1 MGHIF
6 EMEGAYMSELIM
18 TTGVHE
24 LPMIATRGIIALPH
38 NEMKLDVG
46 REQSVKALQE
56 AMEHH
61 QGYIFLASQKNPL
74 AENPE
79 IDEIYTHGGL
89 GRISAKASAPGGA
102 IRVNIEVVA
111 RAKRVSLLRDDEY
124 LHVQVEVLEDTHENN
139 DEEFALLRQVLNTLD
154 RYLSVS
160 TRPAQML
167 MDILSHGH
175 TATELTDLIAYHL
188 PIPLE
193 RKQEYLE
200 ATGINERLYMVL
212 KDLYHEVELAR
223 IEARIES
230 EVKTAF
236 EESQREYY
244 LREKMRVI
252 REELGD
258 KNSKD
263 KESEDLKLRVEE
275 LNAPVFIKEKLFEEL
290 KRYEMMPQSS
300 PESAVIRTYIDWVLA
315 IPWGVYSQ
323 DNFDM
328 KQAKTMLD
336 AQHYGLEKVK
346 ERILEF
352 LAVKKLTGG
361 TKGDILCLVGPPG
374 VGKTSLVQSIA
385 DSMNKPYVK
394 IALGGV
400 RDESEIRGHRRT
412 YLGSMPGKFVQ
423 ALKKAHVMNPV
434 LLLDEIDKMSADF
447 KGDPTSALLEVLDPE
462 QNSQFNDHYIEENVD
477 LSNVFF
483 IATANYYEGIP
494 APLMDRME
502 IIELGSYTEDEKFE
516 IAKRHLLPKEL
527 KAHGLNKKQVTINK
541 AAMYKIIREYTREAG
556 VRSLER
562 QIATICR
569 KVAAL
574 VLTDN
579 EIVVKVDAKNLSD
592 YLGKIKY
599 HYSNAERKDQVGV
612 VTGLAYTAF
621 GGDILPVE
629 VAYYP
634 GRESVVL
641 TGQLGDVMKES
652 AQTAMSYV
660 KAKASVFGINPEVF
674 EKNTIHI
681 HVPEGAVPK
690 DGPSAGITMA
700 TAIISA
706 LTNQKVRKDVGMTG
720 EITLRGNV
728 LPIGGLKEKSM
739 AANRSG
745 LKTIIIPQEN
755 ERDIDDIPEVVRKQL
770 EIIPVAHIDDVLPLA
785 FRGVKKDEN

>member
-1 MGHIF
+1 
-6 EMEGAYMSELIM
+6 MSELTM
-18 TTGVHE
+18 TTGIHK
-24 LPMIATRGIIALPH
+24 LPMLATRGIIVLPH
-38 NEMKLDVG
+38 NEMKIDVG
-46 REQSVKALQE
+46 REQSIRAIKE
-56 AMEHH
+56 AMEEH
-61 QGYIFLASQKNPL
+61 QGYIFLAGQKDPL
-74 AENPE
+74 AENPDLSE
-79 IDEIYTHGGL
+79 VHEHGGI
-89 GRISAKASAPGGA
+89 GRIIAKAGTPGGTVR
-102 IRVNIEVVA
+102 INVEIIS
-111 RAKRVSLLRDDEY
+111 RAKRLAIISENEFLFAE
-124 LHVQVEVLEDTHENN
+124 VEVNEDVHEEN
-139 DEEFALLRQVLNTLD
+139 DSEFALLRQVMNTLD

-160 TRPAQML
+160 QRPAPKLLEIM
-167 MDILSHGH
+167 SHAH
-175 TATELTDLIAYHL
+175 TASELTDLIAYTL
-188 PIPLE
+188 ALPLE

-200 ATGINERLYMVL
+200 TTSITERLYMTL
-212 KDLYHEVELAR
+212 KDLYHEVELTR
-223 IEARIES
+223 IEARIET
-230 EVKTAF
+230 EVKSAF
-236 EESQREYY
+236 EQTQREYY

-258 KNSKD
+258 KGSKD
-263 KESEDLKLRVEE
+263 KEAEDLKQRISE
-275 LNAPVFIKEKLFEEL
+275 LDAPDFIKEKLTEEIH
-290 KRYEMMPQSS
+290 RYEIMPQSS

-315 IPWGVYSQ
+315 IPWGKYGV
-323 DNFDM
+323 DNFDIA
-328 KQAKTMLD
+328 KAKTILD
-336 AQHYGLEKVK
+336 AQHFGLESVK
-346 ERILEF
+346 ERVLEF
-352 LAVKKLTGG
+352 LAVKKLAGG
-361 TKGDILCLVGPPG
+361 TKGSILCLVGPPG
-374 VGKTSLVQSIA
+374 VGKTSLVKSIA
-385 DSMNKPYVK
+385 DSMSKPYVK

-423 ALKKAHVMNPV
+423 AMKKAQVMNPV
-434 LLLDEIDKMSADF
+434 LLLDEIDKMSADY

-462 QNSQFNDHYIEENVD
+462 QNSQFNDHYIEENLD

-516 IAKRHLLPKEL
+516 IAKRHLMEKVLTT
-527 KAHGLNKKQVTINK
+527 HGLTKKNLSVNK

-556 VRSLER
+556 VRNLER
-562 QIATICR
+562 QLAKICR
-569 KVAAL
+569 KIATA
-574 VLTDN
+574 VLLDPET
-579 EIVVKVDAKNLSD
+579 IVKVDAKNLET
-592 YLGKIKY
+592 YLGKAKF
-599 HYSNAERKDQVGV
+599 HYSVSERKDQVGV

-634 GRESVVL
+634 GRENLVL
-641 TGQLGDVMKES
+641 TGKLGDVMKES

-660 KAKASVFGINPEVF
+660 KARAKDFKIDPEIF

-706 LTNQKVRKDVGMTG
+706 LTNQKVRKDLGMTG

-745 LKTIIIPQEN
+745 LKTILIPKEN
-755 ERDIDDIPEVVRKQL
+755 ERDIEDVPETVRKQL
-770 EIIPVAHIDDVLPLA
+770 TIIPVSHLDEVLPIA
-785 FRGVKKDEN
+785 FGLV

>member
-1 MGHIF
+1 
-6 EMEGAYMSELIM
+6 MSELSMM
-18 TTGVHE
+18 TGTHE

-46 REQSVKALQE
+46 REHSIRAVHE
-56 AMEHH
+56 AMDHH
-61 QGYIFLASQKNPL
+61 QGYIYLASQKNPL

-79 IDEIYTHGGL
+79 IDEIYQYGGI
-89 GRISAKASAPGGA
+89 GRITARANTPGGA
-102 IRVNIEVVA
+102 IRINVEIVA
-111 RAKRVSLLRDDEY
+111 RAKRLALLSDDEY
-124 LHVQVEVLEDTHENN
+124 LFTSVEVLTDTHEGS
-139 DEEFALLRQVLNTLD
+139 DEEFALLRQVMTTLD
-154 RYLSVS
+154 RYLTGSS
-160 TRPAQML
+160 KPAQML
-167 MDILSHGH
+167 MEIISHGH
-175 TATELTDLIAYHL
+175 TASELTDLIAYHL
-188 PIPLE
+188 PLPID

-200 ATGINERLYMVL
+200 TPSINERLYMVL
-212 KDLYHEVELAR
+212 KDLYHEIELAR
-223 IEARIES
+223 IEARIET
-230 EVKTAF
+230 EVKNAF

-252 REELGD
+252 REELGE

-263 KESEDLKLRVEE
+263 KESEDLKAQITALE
-275 LNAPVFIKEKLFEEL
+275 APEFIKEKLLEEL
-290 KRYEMMPQSS
+290 KRYEMMPQAS
-300 PESAVIRTYIDWVLA
+300 PESGVIRTYIDWVLS

-323 DNFDM
+323 DNFDVT
-328 KQAKTMLD
+328 KAKTMLD

-346 ERILEF
+346 ERIIEF

-385 DSMNKPYVK
+385 ESMGKPYVK

-423 ALKKAHVMNPV
+423 AMKKAKVMNPV

-462 QNSQFNDHYIEENVD
+462 QNSQFNDHYIEENID

-502 IIELGSYTEDEKFE
+502 IIELGSYTEEEKFE
-516 IAKRHLLPKEL
+516 IAKRHLLEKEL
-527 KAHGLNKKQVTINK
+527 KAHGLTKKNLTINK
-541 AAMYKIIREYTREAG
+541 AAMYKIIREYTRESG

-569 KVAAL
+569 KVASL
-574 VLTDN
+574 VLADAQTA
-579 EIVVKVDAKNLSD
+579 VKVDAKNLSD
-592 YLGKIKY
+592 YLGKAKY
-599 HYSNAERKDQVGV
+599 HYSSAERKDQVGV

-634 GRESVVL
+634 GRESIVL

-660 KAKASVFGINPEVF
+660 KSRAKDFKIDPEIF

-700 TAIISA
+700 TAIVSA
-706 LTNQKVRKDVGMTG
+706 LTNQKVRKDLGMTG

-745 LKTIIIPQEN
+745 LKTILIPKEN
-755 ERDIDDIPEVVRKQL
+755 ERDIDEIPETVKKQL
-770 EIIPVAHIDDVLPLA
+770 TIIPVSHLDEVLPLA
-785 FRGVKKDEN
+785 FGGGKKDEN

>member
-1 MGHIF
+1 
-6 EMEGAYMSELIM
+6 MSESTMM
-18 TTGVHE
+18 TGTHE
-24 LPMIATRGIIALPH
+24 LPMIATRGVIALPH
-38 NEMKLDVG
+38 NEIKLDVG
-46 REQSVKALQE
+46 REQSVRAVQE

-74 AENPE
+74 AENPK
-79 IDEIYTHGGL
+79 IDEIFQIGGIA
-89 GRISAKASAPGGA
+89 RITARASTPSGA
-102 IRVNIEVVA
+102 IRINLEVIT
-111 RAKRVSLLRDDEY
+111 RAKRLALLSDEEY
-124 LHVQVEVLEDTHENN
+124 LFTSVESLTDVHENN
-139 DEEFALLRQVLNTLD
+139 DEEFALLRQVLTTLD
-154 RYLSVS
+154 RYLNATSKPV
-160 TRPAQML
+160 PML

-175 TATELTDLIAYHL
+175 TASELTDLIAYHL
-188 PIPLE
+188 TLPVD

-200 ATGINERLYMVL
+200 ANSINERLYMIL

-223 IEARIES
+223 IEARIEN
-230 EVKTAF
+230 EVKSAF

-252 REELGD
+252 REELGE
-258 KNSKD
+258 KGSKE
-263 KESEDLKLRVEE
+263 KEAEDLKTKIEALT
-275 LNAPVFIKEKLFEEL
+275 APDFIKEKLMEEL
-290 KRYEMMPQSS
+290 KRYEMMPQAS
-300 PESAVIRTYIDWVLA
+300 PESGVIRTYIDWVMA

-323 DNFDM
+323 DNFDIV
-328 KQAKTMLD
+328 KAKAKLD

-346 ERILEF
+346 ERIIEF

-385 DSMNKPYVK
+385 ESMDKPYVK

-412 YLGSMPGKFVQ
+412 YLGSMPGKFAQ
-423 ALKKAHVMNPV
+423 AMKKAKVMNPV

-462 QNSQFNDHYIEENVD
+462 QNSQFNDHYIEENID

-502 IIELGSYTEDEKFE
+502 IIELGSYTEEEKFE
-516 IAKRHLLPKEL
+516 IAKRHLLEKEL
-527 KAHGLNKKQVTINK
+527 KAHGLTKKNLTINK
-541 AAMYKIIREYTREAG
+541 AAMYKIIREYTRESG
-556 VRSLER
+556 VRNLER

-569 KVAAL
+569 KVASL
-574 VLTDN
+574 VLADADT
-579 EIVVKVDAKNLSD
+579 IVKVDAKNLVD
-592 YLGKIKY
+592 YLGKARY
-599 HYSNAERKDQVGV
+599 HYSSAERKDQVGV

-634 GRESVVL
+634 GRESMVL

-660 KAKASVFGINPEVF
+660 KSRAKEFKIDPEIF
-674 EKNTIHI
+674 EKNTVHI

-700 TAIISA
+700 TAIVSA
-706 LTNQKVRKDVGMTG
+706 LTNQKVRKDLGMTG

-745 LKTIIIPQEN
+745 LKTILIPQEN
-755 ERDIDDIPEVVRKQL
+755 ERDIDEVPETVKKQL
-770 EIIPVAHIDDVLPLA
+770 TIIPVAHLDDVLAIA
-785 FRGVKKDEN
+785 FTGGKKDES